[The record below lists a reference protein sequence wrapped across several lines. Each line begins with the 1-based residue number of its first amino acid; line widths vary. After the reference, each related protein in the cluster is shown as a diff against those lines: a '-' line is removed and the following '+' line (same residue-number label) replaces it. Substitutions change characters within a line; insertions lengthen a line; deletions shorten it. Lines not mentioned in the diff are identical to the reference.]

1 MLKLNIAILGAGW
14 IAPQGGGQPAEK
26 LSAQEPDYA
35 GMISPM
41 QLRRMSKAVR
51 MGIGAAKA
59 CLADAGVEA
68 PDGIATG
75 TGLGCL
81 QDTEVFLKKL
91 VQQEEQML
99 TPTSFIQSTHNT
111 VAGQIALLSHCHGF
125 NTTVSQHGHSFEG
138 AFVAAA
144 MHMASNPGQKLLCG
158 GIDELTE
165 TAWQLM
171 NRAGVYTATA
181 AGEGAGF
188 LLLGD
193 DARDAGV
200 RITGMHQFHEPDA
213 TAALRILKEALSD
226 TPVNGTALWTGP
238 SGETGRIYDELA
250 KSLGLEPL
258 SYKASSGDWSTAVSV
273 ALAKAVNEWPA
284 DQQRLI
290 LVSNFGS
297 DWSIWILKTAGVDA
311 CRRHA

>member
-1 MLKLNIAILGAGW
+1 MLKLNIAILGTGW
-14 IAPQGGGQPAEK
+14 IAPEAAADAGVRLTAE
-26 LSAQEPDYA
+26 EPDYA
-35 GMISPM
+35 GMIAPM

-59 CLADAGVEA
+59 CLANAGVEA

-138 AFVAAA
+138 AFVSAA
-144 MHMASNPGQKLLCG
+144 MHLAANPGQKILCG

-165 TAWQLM
+165 TAFTLM
-171 NRAGVYTATA
+171 VRAGVYTHTA
-181 AGEGAGF
+181 GGEGAGF
-188 LLLGD
+188 LLLTD
-193 DARDAGV
+193 SLQPDSV
-200 RITGMHQFHEPDA
+200 RVTGIHQFHASAPDEI
-213 TAALRILKEALSD
+213 LRELQQYLNAGD
-226 TPVNGTALWTGP
+226 ALWIGP
-238 SGETGRIYDELA
+238 SGDSEDVYRQLCKVFNGPIFNY
-250 KSLGLEPL
+250 KSQ
-258 SYKASSGDWSTAVSV
+258 SGDWPTAVAP
-273 ALAKAVNEWPA
+273 ALARAVANWP
-284 DQQRLI
+284 DEQRRLT

-297 DWSIWILKTAGVDA
+297 DWSIWILE
-311 CRRHA
+311 R

>member
-1 MLKLNIAILGAGW
+1 MLKLNICILGSGW
-14 IAPQGGGQPAEK
+14 IAPEAAPEAGLRLTAR
-26 LSAQEPDYA
+26 EPDYS
-35 GMISPM
+35 GMIAPM

-51 MGIGAAKA
+51 MGIGASKA

-138 AFVAAA
+138 AFVSAALHLA
-144 MHMASNPGQKLLCG
+144 AHPGENILCG

-165 TAWQLM
+165 TAFELM
-171 NRAGVYTATA
+171 VRAGVYTHTA
-181 AGEGAGF
+181 AGEGAGC
-188 LLLGD
+188 LLISDSGPQD
-193 DARDAGV
+193 SIRV
-200 RITGMHQFHEPDA
+200 TGLHQFHA
-213 TAALRILKEALSD
+213 RAADEVLNELSAY
-226 TPVNGTALWTGP
+226 VNLGETALWVGP
-238 SGETGRIYDELA
+238 SGDTEGIYRTISNGFDGPTFNY
-250 KSLGLEPL
+250 KSVF
-258 SYKASSGDWSTAVSV
+258 GDWSTAIAP
-273 ALAKAVNEWPA
+273 ALAKAVKEWPEE
-284 DQQRLI
+284 QRRLT

-297 DWSIWILKTAGVDA
+297 DWSVWVLERGGETPKLP
-311 CRRHA
+311 